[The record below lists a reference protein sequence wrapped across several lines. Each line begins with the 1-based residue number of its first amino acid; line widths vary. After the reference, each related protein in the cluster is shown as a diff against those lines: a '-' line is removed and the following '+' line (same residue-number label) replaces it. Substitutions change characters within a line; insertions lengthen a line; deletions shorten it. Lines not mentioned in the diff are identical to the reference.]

1 MEKDYTKYAVSDFL
15 TDDEF
20 VGQHLKPTSLSVNFW
35 TKWQAHHL
43 DTAYTE
49 AVSILESIRLGL
61 SSYENNEITEDTK
74 SFIFNKIKE
83 TNRKKNIFQFSKY
96 PTHWLGV
103 AAAVILVCLTV
114 FLTHKTSSY
123 NSNLAELKQDV
134 IEKENQHREAI
145 LVHLPDGSAVK
156 LAPKSKISY
165 PANFDKDK
173 RVVILLGEATFDIA
187 KDVSRP
193 FLVYA
198 NEVTTKVLGT
208 RFNVKAYESMKD
220 IVVSVEEGKVSVYKN
235 KKKTIHEN
243 ELTGVI
249 LLPNQQAIFDR
260 ESDQYNKKLIQKPTI
275 INANPIS
282 FSFNETPIEEV
293 FKRIEI
299 AYGIDIEFDEGLLHG
314 CQVTGTFDN
323 ESLFQKL
330 DIITKIIGGSY
341 EVVEGKILINSVG
354 CRE

>member
-1 MEKDYTKYAVSDFL
+1 MEKDYTKYKVSDFL

-20 VGQHLKPTSLSVNFW
+20 VGQHLNPTNESESFW
-35 TKWQAHHL
+35 QNWQSYHA
-43 DTAYTE
+43 DTEYSE
-49 AVSILESIRLGL
+49 AVSILKSICLGL
-61 SSYENNEITEDTK
+61 NSYENNEITEDTK

-83 TNRKKNIFQFSKY
+83 TNRKKSIFQFAKY
-96 PTHWLGV
+96 PKQWLGV
-103 AAAVILVCLTV
+103 AASVVLVCLAV
-114 FLTHKTSSY
+114 FFTHKTSSY
-123 NSNLAELKQDV
+123 NSNLAELNQKF
-134 IEKENQHREAI
+134 IEKENQHKEAI
-145 LVHLPDGSAVK
+145 LIHLPDGSAVK
-156 LAPKSKISY
+156 LASKSKISY
-165 PANFDKDK
+165 PANFEKNK

-187 KDVSRP
+187 KDASRP

-235 KKKTIHEN
+235 KKKASHEN

-260 ESDQYNKKLIQKPTI
+260 SSDQYNKKLIQKPTI
-275 INANPIS
+275 INANPMS
-282 FSFNETPIEEV
+282 FSFNETPIQEV

-299 AYGIDIEFDEGLLHG
+299 AYGIDIEFDESLLHG

>member
-1 MEKDYTKYAVSDFL
+1 MEKDYTRYKVADFL

-20 VGQHLKPTSLSVNFW
+20 VGQHLKPTSVSEQFW
-35 TKWQAHHL
+35 NNWRTHNS
-43 DTAYTE
+43 DSEYIE
-49 AVSILESIRLGL
+49 AVDILQSISLGL
-61 SSYENNEITEDTK
+61 SSYKNNEITEDTK

-83 TNRKKNIFQFSKY
+83 TNQKKNIFEFSTY
-96 PTHWLGV
+96 PKLWLGA
-103 AAAVILVCLTV
+103 AAAVILFCFII
-114 FLTHKTSSY
+114 FLTHKNSSY
-123 NSNLAELKQDV
+123 NSNLAELKQEI
-134 IEKENQHREAI
+134 IEKENQRREAI
-145 LVHLPDGSAVK
+145 LIHLPDGSAVK
-156 LAPKSKISY
+156 LFSKSKISY
-165 PANFDKDK
+165 PANFEKDK
-173 RVVILLGEATFDIA
+173 RVVILLGAATFDIA
-187 KDVSRP
+187 KDAARP

-208 RFNVKAYESMKD
+208 RFSVKAYENMKD

-235 KKKTIHEN
+235 KKKIIHEN

-275 INANPIS
+275 INANSTS
-282 FSFNETPIEEV
+282 FSFNETPIDEV
-293 FKRIEI
+293 FKKIEI
-299 AYGIDIEFDEGLLHG
+299 AYGIDIEFDESLLHH

-341 EVVEGKILINSVG
+341 EVVEGKILINSIG